1 MHNLG
6 RGAVTLLLLLF
17 CPVLGLGEDARE
29 ANAAVEQ
36 VLLRQV
42 EAWNHHD
49 LESFMAGYWNSP
61 RLTFF
66 SDGTKT
72 AGWQSTLE
80 RYRKRYLSEG
90 REMGNLRFSDLEVEA
105 LGEDSAF
112 VRGAWQLTSADGN
125 NPHGLFT
132 LIFRKFPDGW
142 KIIHD
147 HTSEAGR

>member
-1 MHNLG
+1 MHNHG
-6 RGAVTLLLLLF
+6 RGALTLLLVVF
-17 CPVLGLGEDARE
+17 CPALGLGEDARA

-36 VLLRQV
+36 VLVRQV

-49 LESFMAGYWNSP
+49 LASFMAGYWNSA

-72 AGWQSTLE
+72 SGWQSTLE

-90 REMGNLRFSDLEVEA
+90 REMGNLAFSDLQVES

-132 LIFRKFPDGW
+132 LIFRKFPEGW

-147 HTSEAGR
+147 HTSEAER